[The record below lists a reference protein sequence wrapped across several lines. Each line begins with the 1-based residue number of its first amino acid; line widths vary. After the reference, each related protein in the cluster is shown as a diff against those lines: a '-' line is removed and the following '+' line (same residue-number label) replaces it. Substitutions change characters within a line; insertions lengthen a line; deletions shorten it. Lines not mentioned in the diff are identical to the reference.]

1 LNSDKFIVTSEIGPP
16 KGINTAK
23 SLEDAELIRNR
34 VDAINVTDLQSAV
47 MRLGSMVTCYLLKQ
61 RGIDSIYQISCRD
74 RNRLA
79 LQSDLLSAA
88 VLGIE
93 NVLIITGDHP
103 KCGDHPE
110 AMPVFDL
117 DSVHLIEAAKQLQSG
132 KDLSGKELDGT
143 PSFCIGAAVNPTAE
157 PVEPEIIKMEKKA
170 AAGAEFFQTQA
181 VFDAEKFK
189 EFLNLTKHINVPV
202 LAGIVLLKSAAMG
215 RFMNKNIPGVCVP
228 DKFIEQM
235 DKASDKQEKSI
246 EIAARTIDEI
256 KGLCRGV
263 HIMPIGWAKVVLP
276 LLDAARL

>member
-1 LNSDKFIVTSEIGPP
+1 MNSDKFIVTSEIGPP